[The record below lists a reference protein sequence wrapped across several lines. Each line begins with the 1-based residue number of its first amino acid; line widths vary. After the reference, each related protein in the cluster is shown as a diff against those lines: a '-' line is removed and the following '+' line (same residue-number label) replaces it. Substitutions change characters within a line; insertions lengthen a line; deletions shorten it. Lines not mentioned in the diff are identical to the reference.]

1 MASTPRVAPTNEV
14 VETNGART
22 CASGV
27 LFWAA
32 RVPYCRCGS
41 CASSSFKSSTSLF
54 AVAGTASTGPLL
66 PSLVTKPE
74 RFRATHSTLHKLHRF
89 IDRTREYFSACTLG
103 RRTRGRTALDKIG
116 IPWPILQ
123 SWWRV
128 AWDDWLR
135 MS

>member
-32 RVPYCRCGS
+32 RVPYCRCGIHLHS
-41 CASSSFKSSTSLF
+41 KARRPCSRSRVRRARDHSFHLWSRNPSASMPRTQHFTSFTDSL
-54 AVAGTASTGPLL
+54 TGPANTSRL
-66 PSLVTKPE
+66 
-74 RFRATHSTLHKLHRF
+74 
-89 IDRTREYFSACTLG
+89 SACTLG

>member
-1 MASTPRVAPTNEV
+1 MRQRCALLGGTRAVLPLRKLRFIFIQKLDVLVRGRGYGEHGTTPSIFGHETRASMPRTQHF
-14 VETNGART
+14 T
-22 CASGV
+22 
-27 LFWAA
+27 
-32 RVPYCRCGS
+32 
-41 CASSSFKSSTSLF
+41 SFTDSL
-54 AVAGTASTGPLL
+54 TGPANTSRL
-66 PSLVTKPE
+66 
-74 RFRATHSTLHKLHRF
+74 
-89 IDRTREYFSACTLG
+89 SACTLG